1 MLFSEPINED
11 SQPSFRPYLDF
22 ESHST
27 KINSIDIN
35 LCLSITSLGPLGQW
49 PSIFLMGNENLN
61 KELRGSAAKCE
72 EDSFQ
77 TLLISSPYIYSVV
90 DGWNGVGDD
99 AKVCLSEGTHGDI
112 LRRIDDYAAAV

>member
-1 MLFSEPINED
+1 
-11 SQPSFRPYLDF
+11 
-22 ESHST
+22 
-27 KINSIDIN
+27 
-35 LCLSITSLGPLGQW
+35 
-49 PSIFLMGNENLN
+49 MGNENLN

-99 AKVCLSEGTHGDI
+99 AKVCLSEGT
-112 LRRIDDYAAAV
+112 RRYFAPH